1 MARFAQELQGNGTTV
16 LSVSGVIDLAVAEEF
31 IGVARA
37 CLEQTSGIGLDLGE
51 VTFID
56 SSGLGVLVRM
66 RKEADQQSK
75 SFTLVNLSPAVERL
89 LEVTGL
95 DNVFSSSGAT

>member
-1 MARFAQELQGNGTTV
+1 MARFSQELQADGSTV
-16 LSVSGVIDLAVAEEF
+16 LNVAGEIDLAVAEEF
-31 IGVARA
+31 VDVAKT
-37 CLEQTSGIGLDLGE
+37 CLDQTSGIGLDLGD

-56 SSGLGVLVRM
+56 SSGLGVLVRL

-75 SFTLVNLSPAVERL
+75 SFALVNLSPAVERL